1 MREADNRGY
10 GLMSNA
16 EYRWMMMVVILWP
29 PSRWDRGWWVLPA
42 KVEVT
47 GDSSGSKERC
57 GETVGSSGSCRR
69 RKTRAVRWSLPPVE
83 MDRRLNGLRAYW
95 TFETIHG

>member
-29 PSRWDRGWWVLPA
+29 SSRWDRGWWVLPA
-42 KVEVT
+42 KVERELSSPEDEGCEVEFT
-47 GDSSGSKERC
+47 AGGDGSQ
-57 GETVGSSGSCRR
+57 
-69 RKTRAVRWSLPPVE
+69 VREAEENSFV
-83 MDRRLNGLRAYW
+83 
-95 TFETIHG
+95 